1 MKTNTSKEIV
11 RYNVEKFVT
20 EDYWIGV
27 IFTMFSW
34 ISSFIMSVATFLSFT
49 LVIVLV
55 DLYTGRMAAK
65 HRGEAIKSSGY
76 RQSVKKYVLYMTG
89 ILISELFIRVF
100 SLPIPLTY
108 MVAGVVALT
117 EIKSIFENIETVTGV
132 DLWGYVGEKLTR
144 LILRK

>member
-1 MKTNTSKEIV
+1 MKENTSKEIV

-76 RQSVKKYVLYMTG
+76 RQSVKKYVLYMLG

>member
-1 MKTNTSKEIV
+1 MKENTSKEII

-76 RQSVKKYVLYMTG
+76 RQSVKKYVLYMIG

-132 DLWGYVGEKLTR
+132 DLWGYVGERLTR
-144 LILRK
+144 LILRR

>member
-1 MKTNTSKEIV
+1 MKEQTSKEIV

-27 IFTMFSW
+27 AFTMFSW

-76 RQSVKKYVLYMTG
+76 RQSVKKYVLYMLG

-132 DLWGYVGEKLTR
+132 DLWGYVGERLTR
-144 LILRK
+144 LILRR

>member
-76 RQSVKKYVLYMTG
+76 RQSVKKYVLYMLG
-89 ILISELFIRVF
+89 ILISELYIRVF

-132 DLWGYVGEKLTR
+132 DLWGYVGEKITR
-144 LILRK
+144 LILRR

>member
-27 IFTMFSW
+27 AFTMFSW

-76 RQSVKKYVLYMTG
+76 RQSVKKYVLYMLG

-132 DLWGYVGEKLTR
+132 DLWGYVGERITR
-144 LILRK
+144 LILRR

>member
-1 MKTNTSKEIV
+1 MKENTSKEIV

-49 LVIVLV
+49 LVIVIV

>member
-1 MKTNTSKEIV
+1 MKENTSKEIV

-76 RQSVKKYVLYMTG
+76 RQSVKKYVLYMLG
-89 ILISELFIRVF
+89 ILISELFIRV
-100 SLPIPLTY
+100 I
-108 MVAGVVALT
+108 
-117 EIKSIFENIETVTGV
+117 
-132 DLWGYVGEKLTR
+132 
-144 LILRK
+144 

>member
-1 MKTNTSKEIV
+1 MKEQTSKEIV

-76 RQSVKKYVLYMTG
+76 RQSVKKYVLYMIG

-132 DLWGYVGEKLTR
+132 DLWGYVGERITR
-144 LILRK
+144 LILRR

>member
-1 MKTNTSKEIV
+1 MKENTSKEIV

-76 RQSVKKYVLYMTG
+76 RQSVKKYVLYMLG

-132 DLWGYVGEKLTR
+132 DLWGYVGERITR

>member
-1 MKTNTSKEIV
+1 MKVQTSKEIV

-20 EDYWIGV
+20 QDYWIGV

-76 RQSVKKYVLYMTG
+76 RQSVKKYVLYMLG

-108 MVAGVVALT
+108 MVAGVIALT
-117 EIKSIFENIETVTGV
+117 EVKSIFENIETVTGV

>member
-1 MKTNTSKEIV
+1 MKENTSKEII

-76 RQSVKKYVLYMTG
+76 RQSVKKYVLYMIG

-132 DLWGYVGEKLTR
+132 DLWGYVGERITR
-144 LILRK
+144 LILRR

>member
-1 MKTNTSKEIV
+1 MKEQTSKEIV

-76 RQSVKKYVLYMTG
+76 RQSVKKYILYMLG

-132 DLWGYVGEKLTR
+132 DLWGYVGEKITR
-144 LILRK
+144 LILRR

>member
-1 MKTNTSKEIV
+1 MKANTSKEIV

-27 IFTMFSW
+27 VFTMFSW

-76 RQSVKKYVLYMTG
+76 RQSVKKYVLYMLG

-132 DLWGYVGEKLTR
+132 DLWGYVGERITR
-144 LILRK
+144 LILRR

>member
-1 MKTNTSKEIV
+1 MKEQTSKEIV

-76 RQSVKKYVLYMTG
+76 RQSVKKYVLYMLG

-132 DLWGYVGEKLTR
+132 DLWGYVGERITR

>member
-1 MKTNTSKEIV
+1 MKEQTSKEIV

-27 IFTMFSW
+27 VFTMFSW

-76 RQSVKKYVLYMTG
+76 RQSVKKYVLYMLG

-132 DLWGYVGEKLTR
+132 DLWGYVGEKITR
-144 LILRK
+144 LILRR

>member
-1 MKTNTSKEIV
+1 MKEHTSKEIV

-27 IFTMFSW
+27 VFTMFSW

-76 RQSVKKYVLYMTG
+76 RQSVKKYVLYMLG

-132 DLWGYVGEKLTR
+132 DLWGYVGERITR
-144 LILRK
+144 LILRR

>member
-1 MKTNTSKEIV
+1 MKEHTSKEIV

-27 IFTMFSW
+27 VFTMFSW

-76 RQSVKKYVLYMTG
+76 RQSVKKYVLYMLG

-132 DLWGYVGEKLTR
+132 DLWGYVGERLTR

>member
-1 MKTNTSKEIV
+1 MKENTSKEIV

-76 RQSVKKYVLYMTG
+76 RQSVKKYVLYMLG

-117 EIKSIFENIETVTGV
+117 EIKSIFENI
-132 DLWGYVGEKLTR
+132 
-144 LILRK
+144 

>member
-1 MKTNTSKEIV
+1 MKTNTSKEII

-27 IFTMFSW
+27 VFTMFSW

-76 RQSVKKYVLYMTG
+76 RQSVKKYVLYMLG

-132 DLWGYVGEKLTR
+132 DLWGYVGERITR
-144 LILRK
+144 LILRR

>member
-1 MKTNTSKEIV
+1 MKENTSKEIV

-132 DLWGYVGEKLTR
+132 DLWGYVGERITR

>member
-1 MKTNTSKEIV
+1 MKENTSKEIV

-76 RQSVKKYVLYMTG
+76 RQSVKKYVLYMIG

-117 EIKSIFENIETVTGV
+117 EIKSIFNLLMKMYQFFVEFPST
-132 DLWGYVGEKLTR
+132 
-144 LILRK
+144 

>member
-1 MKTNTSKEIV
+1 MKEQTSKEIV

-76 RQSVKKYVLYMTG
+76 RQSVKKYVLYMLG

>member
-1 MKTNTSKEIV
+1 
-11 RYNVEKFVT
+11 
-20 EDYWIGV
+20 
-27 IFTMFSW
+27 
-34 ISSFIMSVATFLSFT
+34 MSVATFLSFT

-76 RQSVKKYVLYMTG
+76 RQSVKKYVLYMLG

-132 DLWGYVGEKLTR
+132 DLWGYVGERITR
-144 LILRK
+144 LILRRWN

>member
-76 RQSVKKYVLYMTG
+76 RQSVKKYVLYMLG

>member
-1 MKTNTSKEIV
+1 MKEQTSKEIV

-27 IFTMFSW
+27 VFTMFSW

-76 RQSVKKYVLYMTG
+76 RQSVKKYVLYMLG

-132 DLWGYVGEKLTR
+132 DLWGYVGERLTR
-144 LILRK
+144 LILRR

>member
-11 RYNVEKFVT
+11 RYNVEKFVS
-20 EDYWIGV
+20 EEYWIGV
-27 IFTMFSW
+27 AFTMFSW
-34 ISSFIMSVATFLSFT
+34 IASFIVSVASFLSFT

-76 RQSVKKYVLYMTG
+76 RTSVKKYILYMLG

-132 DLWGYVGEKLTR
+132 DLWGYVGEKITR
-144 LILRK
+144 LILRR

>member
-1 MKTNTSKEIV
+1 MKEHTSKEIV

-27 IFTMFSW
+27 AFTMFSW

-76 RQSVKKYVLYMTG
+76 RQSVKKYVLYMLG

-144 LILRK
+144 LILRR

>member
-1 MKTNTSKEIV
+1 MKEHTSKEIV

-76 RQSVKKYVLYMTG
+76 RTSVMKYVLYMLG

>member
-1 MKTNTSKEIV
+1 MKEHTSKEIV

-76 RQSVKKYVLYMTG
+76 RQSVKKYVLYMIG

-144 LILRK
+144 LILRR

>member
-1 MKTNTSKEIV
+1 MKEHTSKEIV

-76 RQSVKKYVLYMTG
+76 RQSVKKYVLYMLG

-144 LILRK
+144 LILRR

>member
-27 IFTMFSW
+27 AFTMFSW

-76 RQSVKKYVLYMTG
+76 RQSVKKYVLYMIG

-132 DLWGYVGEKLTR
+132 DLWGYVGERITR
-144 LILRK
+144 LILRR

>member
-1 MKTNTSKEIV
+1 MKENTSKEIV

-27 IFTMFSW
+27 VFTMFSW

-76 RQSVKKYVLYMTG
+76 RQSVKKYVLYMLG

>member
-1 MKTNTSKEIV
+1 MKEHTSKEIV

-76 RQSVKKYVLYMTG
+76 RQSVKKYVLYMLG

-132 DLWGYVGEKLTR
+132 DLWGYVGERLTR

>member
-1 MKTNTSKEIV
+1 MKEHTSKEIV

-27 IFTMFSW
+27 VFTMFSW

-76 RQSVKKYVLYMTG
+76 RQSVKKYVLYMLG

-132 DLWGYVGEKLTR
+132 DLWGYVGEKITR
-144 LILRK
+144 LILRR

>member
-1 MKTNTSKEIV
+1 MKEQTSKEIV

-27 IFTMFSW
+27 VFTMFSW

-76 RQSVKKYVLYMTG
+76 RQSVKKYVLYMLG

-132 DLWGYVGEKLTR
+132 DLWGYVGEKITR